1 MSRTRRS
8 HHTGRWRNDLHL
20 RRGVK
25 KLLQELDVG
34 TPLDVRDLCLRLAAH
49 RGRPIELVPFPLP
62 VPGAFGLWI
71 AFADV
76 DQILYQQHTTS
87 AHQDHIILHEVG
99 HMISGHGSD
108 DGPTGL
114 TALFPDIPADVVR
127 RALHREGYGPVAE
140 REAEMVATV
149 IKEWATLL
157 EALKFAPAQKSEVG
171 KRLHAAFDDHQG
183 WL

>member
-1 MSRTRRS
+1 
-8 HHTGRWRNDLHL
+8 
-20 RRGVK
+20 VK

-34 TPLDVRDLCLRLAAH
+34 TPLDVRDLCSRLAEH
-49 RGRPIELVPFPLP
+49 RGRPIELVPYPLP

-71 AFADV
+71 AFADM
-76 DQILYQQHTTS
+76 DRILYQQHTTA

-99 HMISGHGSD
+99 HMISGHSTQD
-108 DGPTGL
+108 DEASAL
-114 TALFPDIPADVVR
+114 TLLFPDIPPEVIRSVLLRD
-127 RALHREGYGPVAE
+127 GYGPVAE

-157 EALKFAPAQKSEVG
+157 EALKFPAAQRTASG
-171 KRLHAAFDDHQG
+171 RRLRGAFDDHQG